1 MNLVELPVFLLSSR
15 APAGLNVLEFE
26 VEDFDRN
33 LKQVVRRQVTV
44 TGSAKYGIPA
54 AAAEKVWLAL
64 LHHTRAYNNFSD
76 PQVFFSRGEMLKT
89 LKWPNKDSSYHRLT
103 RCLDQLAG
111 VRLKCVNYWRDN
123 RTKEFRRVTENI
135 AILDYYRF
143 RDSRKKGDRDF
154 REYLSEFRWGS
165 VLFESFDAGYLKRL
179 DLNIAMRLK
188 PLSLRLYR
196 LLDKNFN
203 PPKRTTLKYDLRTLA
218 YERLG
223 MSRSYDAAQI
233 RRNLSKA
240 INELAEIEYLEP
252 MTAANQFVKKE
263 GCRGLW
269 DVTFKLGQAH
279 RQPKRAA
286 SAGKGSVR
294 QLRPEHRLF
303 RNGRFEDPVPTAGRV
318 FETSKALR
326 RFTQR

>member
-123 RTKEFRRVTENI
+123 RTKEYRRVTENI

-165 VLFESFDAGYLKRL
+165 VLFESFDSGYLKRL

-203 PPKRTTLKYDLRTLA
+203 PPMRTTLKYDLRTLA

-240 INELAEIEYLEP
+240 INELAEIKYLEP
-252 MTAANQFVKKE
+252 MEEAEQFVKKE

-279 RQPKRAA
+279 RQPKRTAG
-286 SAGKGSVR
+286 AGKGSVR
-294 QLRPEHRLF
+294 QLRPEHRVY
-303 RNGRFEDPVPTAGRV
+303 RNGRFEDVVPTASRV